1 MLHGTGTGQTEISHS
16 FSQESLKFHIAAGDP
31 YAVRVRRRLL
41 GKSSFPLLNVWMSAM
56 KEDEAVKGYLL
67 DPETHLKFLTL
78 YTEKKFTY
86 DF

>member
-1 MLHGTGTGQTEISHS
+1 
-16 FSQESLKFHIAAGDP
+16 
-31 YAVRVRRRLL
+31 
-41 GKSSFPLLNVWMSAM
+41 MSAM

-78 YTEKKFTY
+78 YKDKQFTY

>member
-1 MLHGTGTGQTEISHS
+1 MKSWDQTSVLLSVKVPIHTLITS
-16 FSQESLKFHIAAGDP
+16 FFQNA
-31 YAVRVRRRLL
+31 
-41 GKSSFPLLNVWMSAM
+41 WMSAM

-78 YTEKKFTY
+78 YKDKQFTY

>member
-1 MLHGTGTGQTEISHS
+1 MKQKEIHQIEALKCEEPLECFLKVPIHTLITS
-16 FSQESLKFHIAAGDP
+16 FFQ
-31 YAVRVRRRLL
+31 
-41 GKSSFPLLNVWMSAM
+41 NNWMSAM

-78 YTEKKFTY
+78 YKDKQFTY

>member
-1 MLHGTGTGQTEISHS
+1 
-16 FSQESLKFHIAAGDP
+16 
-31 YAVRVRRRLL
+31 
-41 GKSSFPLLNVWMSAM
+41 MSAM

-86 DF
+86 DFWLPLMFYKVYFSHNNLDNKSFS